1 MRPNCRSSGVATAD
15 AIVSGLAPGNPAE
28 TDTTG
33 YSTCGSGATGSWKN
47 ANPPASNNANV
58 SNDVA
63 MGLRMNGAE
72 IFMVSLRAPAQ
83 ECVHGCRHGIARSV
97 EIGDRTI
104 DRRPAWCRESGLG

>member
-58 SNDVA
+58 SSDVA
-63 MGLRMNGAE
+63 IGLRMNGAE
-72 IFMVSLRAPAQ
+72 IFMVSLPAPAR
-83 ECVHGCRHGIARSV
+83 ELAHDCRHGIVQSAATS
-97 EIGDRTI
+97 GQTI
-104 DRRPAWCRESGLG
+104 DI